1 MVKDASVVVI
11 LIHYIADPAEVEIYM
26 APEGPIKEKD
36 CTNITMQCKVE
47 VGNPEELEQ
56 VRL

>member
-1 MVKDASVVVI
+1 M
-11 LIHYIADPAEVEIYM
+11 EIFV

-36 CTNITMQCKVE
+36 CTNVTMQCKVD

-56 VRL
+56 VLFLDLCCYHLIITIVWN